1 MKTVLPEI
9 GLKKSEDIREF
20 KSFQIIE
27 TISKR
32 EDQFYNEDIKN
43 EKVTLKMVNNFILQ
57 QTEPQRQ
64 KKMIEKLLTFKELH
78 DYILAKSK
86 EHYRLLSFESMKV
99 CVERINALN
108 LQELVERLE
117 YLTYSNT

>member
-1 MKTVLPEI
+1 
-9 GLKKSEDIREF
+9 
-20 KSFQIIE
+20 
-27 TISKR
+27 
-32 EDQFYNEDIKN
+32 
-43 EKVTLKMVNNFILQ
+43 MVNNFILKKK
-57 QTEPQRQ
+57 EPHMQN
-64 KKMIEKLLTFKELH
+64 KIIEKLLTFKELH